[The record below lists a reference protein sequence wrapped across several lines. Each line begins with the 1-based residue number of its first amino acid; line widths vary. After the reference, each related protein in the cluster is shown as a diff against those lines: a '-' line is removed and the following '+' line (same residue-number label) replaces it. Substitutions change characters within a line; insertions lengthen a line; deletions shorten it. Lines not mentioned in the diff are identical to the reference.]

1 MLVAG
6 DLGFQSLVLVAC
18 LVFPVI
24 GLVLRHKWQLGMARK
39 EEINRLMVFASEEA
53 ARVELQASFGYIPA
67 PISLNHLCA
76 LCFSPTTTRC
86 ARCKAVR
93 YWYSDLRFFLG
104 RVYFLLKLLV

>member
-6 DLGFQSLVLVAC
+6 DLGFQSLVLTVC
-18 LVFPVI
+18 LVFPII
-24 GLVLRHKWQLGMARK
+24 GLFLRHKWQLGMARK
-39 EEINRLMVFASEEA
+39 EEINRLLMFASEEA

-67 PISLNHLCA
+67 PISLNHHCA

-93 YWYSDLRFFLG
+93 YWYFDL
-104 RVYFLLKLLV
+104 